1 MNKLMKAA
9 LASVMGLSLVGCG
22 SSSSTSSKTYII
34 ATDKTYAPFE
44 MTDKKG
50 KLIVDKNRPSRY
62 NTPVEAK
69 CLALETS
76 GSDALEGGK
85 SVSEIYVKENES
97 LDNALKR
104 FKRSCAK
111 SGVLADL
118 RKKEYYQSPS
128 VKRRKKSEAARKNKN
143 KRYY

>member
-1 MNKLMKAA
+1 MA
-9 LASVMGLSLVGCG
+9 VV
-22 SSSSTSSKTYII
+22 T
-34 ATDKTYAPFE
+34 
-44 MTDKKG
+44 
-50 KLIVDKNRPSRY
+50 
-62 NTPVEAK
+62 
-69 CLALETS
+69 
-76 GSDALEGGK
+76 
-85 SVSEIYVKENES
+85 VKEGES

-111 SGVLADL
+111 SGVLAAL